1 VEAEEVE
8 TLLAT
13 GEPHDPGLVGMQ
25 LQSQRR
31 KDRRHPSQRL
41 FGARPASAEHD
52 EESRRGESHPPP
64 LAEPCVNL
72 SAYTAPI
79 VQPPGFKPMRQWAN
93 NCGDRR
99 EASAS
104 SSPAR
109 FSRRRSRLY
118 LRMAQR
124 TR

>member
-1 VEAEEVE
+1 
-8 TLLAT
+8 
-13 GEPHDPGLVGMQ
+13 
-25 LQSQRR
+25 
-31 KDRRHPSQRL
+31 
-41 FGARPASAEHD
+41 
-52 EESRRGESHPPP
+52 
-64 LAEPCVNL
+64 
-72 SAYTAPI
+72 
-79 VQPPGFKPMRQWAN
+79 MRQWAN

-104 SSPAR
+104 SSRAR